1 MARGLL
7 EDDTEWDRCLAEAIK
22 VKMPRQLRNLFC
34 TICVFSN
41 PTEPLKL
48 FEKYQNHFI
57 EDFVHKLKC
66 TKENAINL
74 CLNEFEKFFLTHQLS
89 CAHFQLPT
97 PKEIIETETE
107 KIDFNQEKKLGN
119 NMKKKLNSDQN
130 EIVEKILN
138 ASNTITSDKKL
149 FFIKAPGGCGK
160 TFIYNTITH
169 ILRGEAKKVLSVAW
183 TGIAST
189 LLIDGRTVHNA
200 FQIPLDLHEDSRSN
214 MPTQSSKAKY
224 LREVDVIIWDEVIV
238 LD

>member
-1 MARGLL
+1 M
-7 EDDTEWDRCLAEAIK
+7 AEAIK
-22 VKMPRQLRNLFC
+22 VKMPRQLKNLFC

-41 PTEPLKL
+41 PTEPMKL

-74 CLNEFEKFFLTHQLS
+74 CLNEFEKFLL
-89 CAHFQLPT
+89 
-97 PKEIIETETE
+97 
-107 KIDFNQEKKLGN
+107 
-119 NMKKKLNSDQN
+119 
-130 EIVEKILN
+130 
-138 ASNTITSDKKL
+138 
-149 FFIKAPGGCGK
+149 IKAPGGCGK

-200 FQIPLDLHEDSRSN
+200 FQIPLDLHEDSRSS

-238 LD
+238 LDLLKL